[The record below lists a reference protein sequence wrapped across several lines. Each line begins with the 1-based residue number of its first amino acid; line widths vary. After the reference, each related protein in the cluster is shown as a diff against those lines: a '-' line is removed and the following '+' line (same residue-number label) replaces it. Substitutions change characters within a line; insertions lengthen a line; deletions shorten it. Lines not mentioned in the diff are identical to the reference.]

1 MKAKYYVNKY
11 KAKIEQLHNE
21 KNTETLAIVLNEL
34 LYEFVLEI
42 KVIMTFRDSNS
53 NKVLIGVLNEL
64 DNKWVSIASKINVL
78 NKNGF
83 RNYLKMANPNIT
95 ELMKWEKGQKDE

>member
-1 MKAKYYVNKY
+1 MKAKYYIDKY
-11 KAKIEQLHNE
+11 KTKIEQLHNE
-21 KNTETLAIVLNEL
+21 KSTEILAIVLNEL
-34 LYEFVLEI
+34 LDEFVLEI
-42 KVIMTFRDSNS
+42 EVIMTSRNSDS

-64 DNKWVSIASKINVL
+64 DNKWVSIASKIDVL

-95 ELMKWEKGQKDE
+95 ELMKWEKRTKR

>member
-11 KAKIEQLHNE
+11 KAKIEQLYNE

-83 RNYLKMANPNIT
+83 RNYLKMVNPNIT
-95 ELMKWEKGQKDE
+95 ELMKWEKRTKR